1 MGYEESVIIPLEI
14 YNKTCFKSNK
24 NKAESLLKREDLP
37 TDVNIKLFDQT
48 RWQQTRKKEEEST
61 KTFPQY
67 ALDQIPIGV
76 QPFIR
81 SIIDQYISKNRKV
94 IDWDPQTFE
103 LILDGLRRPG
113 SNIIRS
119 FQNLLQGKEDNLQ
132 EKLSEIGVPDEW
144 LSQKLGVKSDPGIAS
159 SSMDTS
165 RKPEDLTPYKSHL
178 SDGSLISP
186 VSWNISNPVANRTRT
201 KTTPKVWKTRK
212 STRIIK
218 KTKWSPYL

>member
-14 YNKTCFKSNK
+14 YNKACFESKK

-37 TDVNIKLFDQT
+37 TDLKIKLFDQT

-103 LILDGLRRPG
+103 LILDGVRRPG

-119 FQNLLQGKEDNLQ
+119 FQNLLRGKEDSLQ
-132 EKLSEIGVPDEW
+132 KKLSEIGVPDEW
-144 LSQKLGVKSDPGIAS
+144 LSQKLGVKSDLGIAS
-159 SSMDTS
+159 SSLDTN
-165 RKPEDLTPYKSHL
+165 RKPEAVTPYKSHL
-178 SDGSLISP
+178 SDASLISP
-186 VSWNISNPVANRTRT
+186 VSWNISSPVASRTRT

-218 KTKWSPYL
+218 KQKWSPYL

>member
-37 TDVNIKLFDQT
+37 TDVKIKLFDQT

-119 FQNLLQGKEDNLQ
+119 FQNLLQGKRIIFKRN
-132 EKLSEIGVPDEW
+132 
-144 LSQKLGVKSDPGIAS
+144 SQKLEYQMSGCHKNLV
-159 SSMDTS
+159 
-165 RKPEDLTPYKSHL
+165 
-178 SDGSLISP
+178 
-186 VSWNISNPVANRTRT
+186 
-201 KTTPKVWKTRK
+201 
-212 STRIIK
+212 
-218 KTKWSPYL
+218 